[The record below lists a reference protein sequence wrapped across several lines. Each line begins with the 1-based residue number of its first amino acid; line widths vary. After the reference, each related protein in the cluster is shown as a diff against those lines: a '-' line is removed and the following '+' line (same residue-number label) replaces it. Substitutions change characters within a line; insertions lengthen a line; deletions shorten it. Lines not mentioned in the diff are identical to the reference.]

1 LQAVEEI
8 RKLSKKLNSSLVKVL
23 GLKKSIQ
30 EIVNSFKQL
39 NDIPV
44 NYEFDSELED
54 VLMDEQKLMIFRIVQ
69 EQSNN
74 IRKYANA
81 ERVSINL
88 TRKDDRI
95 CLLISD
101 DGVGFKVDESKMR
114 GIGLTNI
121 ASRVNVL
128 NGEFNIDSYPGNG
141 CTLSVCFPLYA

>member
-1 LQAVEEI
+1 MARKQPEMATELLMKAEEYQLQAVEEI

-81 ERVSINL
+81 ERVSISL

-95 CLLISD
+95 SLLISD
-101 DGVGFKVDESKMR
+101 DGLALK
-114 GIGLTNI
+114 
-121 ASRVNVL
+121 
-128 NGEFNIDSYPGNG
+128 
-141 CTLSVCFPLYA
+141 